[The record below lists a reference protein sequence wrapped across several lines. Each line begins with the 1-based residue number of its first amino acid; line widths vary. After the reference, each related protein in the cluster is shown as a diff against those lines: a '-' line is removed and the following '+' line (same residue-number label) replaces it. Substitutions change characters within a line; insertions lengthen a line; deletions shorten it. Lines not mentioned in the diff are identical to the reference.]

1 MAILKKTL
9 AHKKY
14 LHYWLNSIVEF
25 IILEKMHYINLTIL
39 EQVWLSSKTAILLPN
54 EYREVN
60 WDSILQVFKHPC
72 GFM

>member
-1 MAILKKTL
+1 
-9 AHKKY
+9 
-14 LHYWLNSIVEF
+14 
-25 IILEKMHYINLTIL
+25 MHYINLTIL